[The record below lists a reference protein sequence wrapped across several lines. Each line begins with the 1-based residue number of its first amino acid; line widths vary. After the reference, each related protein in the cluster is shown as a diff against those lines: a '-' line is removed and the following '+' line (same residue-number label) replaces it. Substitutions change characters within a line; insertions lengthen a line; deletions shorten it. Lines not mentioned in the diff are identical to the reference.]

1 MPLIKIELI
10 KGLEKES
17 IIKIMSLVMDAVVES
32 LKLRDDDR
40 NIRLSEYES
49 DFFNMKSPYKV
60 LIEITMFKGRTKET
74 KKLLYQNIV
83 NSLFI
88 NKLYNKDEIFIV
100 LNEQVL
106 ENWGVR
112 GGVSA
117 DEIKLNFNVNI

>member
-32 LKLRDDDR
+32 LKLKDDDR

-60 LIEITMFKGRTKET
+60 LIEIIMFKGRTKET
-74 KKLLYQNIV
+74 KK
-83 NSLFI
+83 
-88 NKLYNKDEIFIV
+88 IFI
-100 LNEQVL
+100 
-106 ENWGVR
+106 
-112 GGVSA
+112 S
-117 DEIKLNFNVNI
+117 KHS